1 MQILTGF
8 LLAAVISTEAYF
20 SRSLSVSGALA
31 AAVLGTVVFG
41 LGGLPW
47 AVLLLAFF
55 ISSSLLS
62 RLLKQRKIA
71 VGEKFSKGSRRD
83 IWQVLANGLVAGL
96 TVLCHQ
102 VFPEAAWPWLAFSG
116 ALAAVNADTWA
127 TEIGVLGKRSP
138 RLITTGCLVEPGTS
152 GAVSLVG
159 TLAAGAGAGLIGVLA
174 AILWQD
180 GPRLPFPPGS
190 IMVILVVTA
199 AGLACSLV
207 DSLLG
212 ATVQAQF
219 FCPVC
224 RKETERHPLHACGNP
239 TILQRGRP
247 WLNNDVVNAACAI
260 FGAFLAAAAGLAL
273 IHPVDLSKGEIP
285 MTEITITSSA
295 FQNGE
300 AIPQEFS
307 CDGENLS
314 PDLAW
319 SDLPQ
324 GAKSLALIVDDPDAP
339 IGTFT
344 HWVVYNLDPGLTS
357 LPQGSPSAGT
367 LGRNSYGRLGYDGPC
382 PPRGQNHRYFFKLYA
397 LDLPPDLTTSLNSA
411 GLQKAMQGHI
421 LGQGEWMGTYKR

>member
-8 LLAAVISTEAYF
+8 LLAAVISIAAYF

-62 RLLKQRKIA
+62 RLLKHRKIA
-71 VGEKFSKGSRRD
+71 VNEKFSKGSRRD
-83 IWQVLANGLVAGL
+83 LWQVSANGFVAGL
-96 TVLCHQ
+96 AVLLHQ
-102 VFPEAAWPWLAFSG
+102 VYPTSAWPWLAFAG

-127 TEIGVLGKRSP
+127 TEIGVLGKQSP
-138 RLITTGCLVEPGTS
+138 RLITTGRVVERGTS
-152 GAVSLVG
+152 GAISLVG
-159 TLAAGAGAGLIGVLA
+159 TLAAAAGAGLIAVLA
-174 AILWQD
+174 AFFRPD
-180 GPRLPFPPGS
+180 MPSSPFPPGS

-199 AGLACSLV
+199 AGLAGSLV

-219 FCPVC
+219 FCPDC
-224 RKETERHPLHACGNP
+224 RKETEKHPFHACGSP
-239 TILQRGRP
+239 TTLLRGHT
-247 WLNNDVVNAACAI
+247 WLNNDVVNAACAV
-260 FGAFLAAAAGLAL
+260 FGASLAAAAWLAF
-273 IHPVDLSKGEIP
+273 IHPADYSKGE
-285 MTEITITSSA
+285 MHMNVITVTSSA

-300 AIPQEFS
+300 AIPPEFS
-307 CDGENLS
+307 CDGDNRS

-324 GAKSLALIVDDPDAP
+324 GTKSLALIADDPDAP

-344 HWVVYNLDPGLTS
+344 HWVVYYMNTSLTS
-357 LPQGSPSAGT
+357 LPQGSASAGT
-367 LGRNSYGRLGYDGPC
+367 RGRNSYGRLGYDGPC
-382 PPRGQNHRYFFKLYA
+382 PPRGQTHRYYFTLYA
-397 LDLPPDLTTSLNSA
+397 LDLPPDLAAGLDSA
-411 GLQKAMQGHI
+411 GLQRAMQGHI
-421 LGQGEWMGTYKR
+421 LGQGQWMGTFKR